1 MSFVVYPSYAVDF
14 WHSSTVFA
22 NQGQCSALFSFDSG
36 MEEIKNLQV
45 TVSAVNKSGKKVA
58 SGILEIQEF
67 GGSTADRYSQA
78 FLEGE
83 ELCADDLT
91 IVVSKATAIIN
102 GKQVDLLKTK
112 MLSARNFKPFKI
124 HLGK

>member
-1 MSFVVYPSYAVDF
+1 MQLISGTQVLYLQIKGNVLLYI
-14 WHSSTVFA
+14 
-22 NQGQCSALFSFDSG
+22 SFDSG